1 MVDWVGRVGI
11 NFVVMLCVGFLM
23 RCNGRGFVPDNAAR
37 VCCSKKYVEDGLVCV
52 RSGYVKWSC
61 ICRENPWLLS
71 LSVGDF
77 WYRVGESKFWLGA
90 KCITCKS
97 RYLMKMMCV

>member
-1 MVDWVGRVGI
+1 
-11 NFVVMLCVGFLM
+11 
-23 RCNGRGFVPDNAAR
+23 
-37 VCCSKKYVEDGLVCV
+37 
-52 RSGYVKWSC
+52 
-61 ICRENPWLLS
+61 